1 MACESLQWLLNKK
14 VSSQALFQTLT
25 LLAFWSALVVSTFC
39 GKKALGELDFFPVD
53 EKRLKECK
61 FIKQECVK
69 KALAE
74 DDRDELSLTGYHTL
88 SHCILLIVL

>member
-1 MACESLQWLLNKK
+1 M
-14 VSSQALFQTLT
+14 
-25 LLAFWSALVVSTFC
+25 VSTFC

-61 FIKQECVK
+61 FIKQERVK

-88 SHCILLIVL
+88 SHFILLIVL